1 MHPPPL
7 RHSLQQCPA
16 NPYDSNLVVMLL
28 TDHESD
34 FLEEMRSC
42 GRATGVIQITVLAWL
57 DVCVESS

>member
-1 MHPPPL
+1 MRPPPQ

-34 FLEEMRSC
+34 SLEAMRSC
-42 GRATGVIQITVLAWL
+42 GRATGAIQKTVLAWP
-57 DVCVESS
+57 DVYVESS

>member
-1 MHPPPL
+1 MQPPL

-16 NPYDSNLVVMLL
+16 NPYVLNLVVMLL

-34 FLEEMRSC
+34 FLEEMRFC